1 MITHNLSK
9 HPLYRTWNNMTQR
22 ANKHK
27 RYSGIFVCD
36 EWLSFINFYN
46 WSIANNWELGLEID
60 RIDNLKGYSPDNC
73 KWSTRQQQTRNTSR
87 NRYFE
92 YNNEKLLLVELCEKY
107 NINRN
112 TFNKRLRLGWT
123 IDKIIE
129 TPKIDTKN
137 RMLGTK
143 LTQETKDK
151 IREKLKGNNNRI
163 KNYEQNNSTT
173 LQ

>member
-27 RYSGIFVCD
+27 RYIGIFVCD

-151 IREKLKGNNNRI
+151 K
-163 KNYEQNNSTT
+163 
-173 LQ
+173 

>member
-27 RYSGIFVCD
+27 RYIGIFVCD

-46 WSIANNWELGLEID
+46 WSIANNWQLGLEID
-60 RIDNLKGYSPDNC
+60 RIDNLKGYYPDNC

-129 TPKIDTKN
+129 TPKIDSKN

-163 KNYEQNNSTT
+163 KNYEQNNTTT
-173 LQ
+173 L

>member
-1 MITHNLSK
+1 MKTHNLSK

-27 RYSGIFVCD
+27 RYIGIFVCD

-46 WSIANNWELGLEID
+46 WSITNNWELGLEID
-60 RIDNLKGYSPDNC
+60 RIDNSKGYSPENC
-73 KWSTRQQQTRNTSR
+73 RWATRQEQTRNTTR

-92 YNNEKLLLVELCEKY
+92 YNGENLLIIELCEKY

-112 TFNKRLRLGWT
+112 TFNKRLRLGWS

-129 TPKIDTKN
+129 TPKINSKDFMLGKKLSDETKN
-137 RMLGTK
+137 
-143 LTQETKDK
+143 K

-173 LQ
+173 LR

>member
-1 MITHNLSK
+1 METHNLSK

-27 RYSGIFVCD
+27 RYIGIFVCD

-129 TPKIDTKN
+129 TPKIDSKN

-163 KNYEQNNSTT
+163 KNYEQNNTTT
-173 LQ
+173 L

>member
-27 RYSGIFVCD
+27 RYIGIFVCD

>member
-9 HPLYRTWNNMTQR
+9 HPLYKTWNNMTQR

-27 RYSGIFVCD
+27 RYIGIFVCD

-46 WSIANNWELGLEID
+46 WSISNNWELGLEID
-60 RIDNLKGYSPDNC
+60 RIDNLKGYSPENC

-92 YNNEKLLLVELCEKY
+92 YKNEKLLLVELCEKY

-129 TPKIDTKN
+129 TPKIDSRE
-137 RMLGTK
+137 RMLGNK

-163 KNYEQNNSTT
+163 KNYESRPTT
-173 LQ
+173 L

>member
-27 RYSGIFVCD
+27 RYIGIFVCD

-129 TPKIDTKN
+129 TPKIDSRE
-137 RMLGTK
+137 RMLGNK

-163 KNYEQNNSTT
+163 KNYEQNNTT
-173 LQ
+173 ALQ